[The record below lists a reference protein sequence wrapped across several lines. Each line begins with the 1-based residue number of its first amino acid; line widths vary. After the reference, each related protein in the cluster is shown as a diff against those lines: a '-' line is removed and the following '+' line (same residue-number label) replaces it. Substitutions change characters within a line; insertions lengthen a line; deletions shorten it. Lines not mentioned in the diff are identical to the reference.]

1 MQARR
6 AVEDRGVDLMQKIPG
21 EIRPAYDPEG
31 NRAVLMQ
38 FEHGYLVLPPRAV
51 RDLCVRLLNCA
62 DEVEG
67 R

>member
-1 MQARR
+1 M
-6 AVEDRGVDLMQKIPG
+6 DLMQKIPV